1 MEKSKAAQTSAV
13 MIKLPDFKVLLS
25 VYVTE
30 KSKFAVPSNEM
41 HMFRK
46 ILTKLEFLIF
56 WGKDQ
61 LTSKQFIFLSS
72 VLVGISS
79 ALAVIVLKS
88 FAHWVFSSATYI
100 NSILKLSFMNS
111 LLPIIGILLTVFVV
125 KKVLGGTIEKG
136 TSQILYAVAKKA
148 GIIPKKQMYAQIIT
162 SSLTVGL
169 GGSAGLESPIVITGA
184 AFGSNYAQKYKLS
197 YKERTLLIGC
207 GVAAGIAAAFNAPIA
222 GVLFAIEVLL
232 VDVSISAFT
241 PIMIAAATGALVSA
255 IALDESIL
263 LTFKQQQTFNYHNI
277 PYYLLLGVFTGFIA
291 VFYSR
296 NFQKTENF
304 FSRLRLGP
312 YKKALFGASLLAMII
327 FIFPTLF
334 GEGYESIRVLS
345 EKDPGQLLEN
355 TLFSDFRNNAWV
367 LLLFI
372 GITMFLKAFATGIT
386 LGSGGNGGN
395 FAPSLFLGSYT
406 GFFFSK
412 FLNLTGLT
420 KLPVSNFT
428 MVGMAGILSGLF
440 HAPLTAI
447 FLIAEIT
454 GGYDLMIP
462 LMMVSSISF
471 AISKKFEKH
480 SLDVKSL
487 AKKGHVFT
495 SNKDTN
501 ILSTLD
507 TEKIIQTDYITIS
520 PDENLEKLV
529 ELISHSNQVIFGV
542 VNNEDELLGTVYFND
557 IREIIF
563 SNFKVKYTPVRD
575 IMSKPEQVVSPT
587 DTMESV
593 MDKFEKSK
601 IPFLPVLKNGKYY
614 GFISKSVALEAYR
627 EKLKSL
633 TIE

>member
-1 MEKSKAAQTSAV
+1 MLRSIRYRFES
-13 MIKLPDFKVLLS
+13 L
-25 VYVTE
+25 
-30 KSKFAVPSNEM
+30 
-41 HMFRK
+41 
-46 ILTKLEFLIF
+46 IL
-56 WGKDQ
+56 WGKDK
-61 LTSKQFIFLSS
+61 LTNKQFIFLSS
-72 VLVGISS
+72 VLVGISV

-88 FAHWVFSSATYI
+88 FAHWVFVSATYI
-100 NSILKLSFMNS
+100 NTTLKLSFMNS
-111 LLPIIGILLTVFVV
+111 LLPIVGILLTVLVV

-184 AFGSNYAQKYKLS
+184 AFGSNYAQRYRLG

-255 IALDESIL
+255 VVLDETIL
-263 LTFKQQQTFNYHNI
+263 LSFKQQQTFNYHNI

-296 NFQKTENF
+296 NFQKTEHF
-304 FSRLRLGP
+304 FSRLRLP
-312 YKKALFGASLLAMII
+312 AYKKALVGATLLAAII
-327 FIFPTLF
+327 FVFPTLF
-334 GEGYESIRVLS
+334 GEGYESIRILS
-345 EKDPGQLLEN
+345 ESDPGQLLEN
-355 TLFSDFRNNAWV
+355 TLFGDFRHNQWA
-367 LLLFI
+367 LLLFV
-372 GITMFLKAFATGIT
+372 GAALLLKAFATGLT

-395 FAPSLFLGSYT
+395 FAPSLFLGSYA

-412 FLNLTGLT
+412 LLNLTGLT
-420 KLPVSNFT
+420 HLPVSNFT
-428 MVGMAGILSGLF
+428 MVGMAGILAGLF

-480 SLDVKSL
+480 SLDVKNL
-487 AKKGHVFT
+487 AKKGHAFT
-495 SNKDTN
+495 SNKDAN
-501 ILSTLD
+501 ILSTLE
-507 TEKIIQTDYITIS
+507 TEKIIQTDYLTVS
-520 PDENLEKLV
+520 PEENLEKLV
-529 ELISHSNQVIFGV
+529 DLISHSNQVIFAV
-542 VNNEDELLGTVYFND
+542 VNKEKELLGIVYFND

-563 SNFKVKYTPVRD
+563 SNFKVKYTPIHE
-575 IMSKPEQVVSPT
+575 IMSKPIEIVSPT
-587 DTMESV
+587 DSMETV

-601 IPFLPVLKNGKYY
+601 MAFLPVLRQGKYF

-627 EKLKSL
+627 EKLRSL
-633 TIE
+633 IID